1 MENFLTVMRAI
12 LGFVTLLFLVGWIA
26 VADGTDSAFAGLKK
40 KKKKK
45 QVEGDFAEEDS
56 AKSLVVVQGTISHIV
71 LGSIRI
77 KAKYAQIMETHSFQI
92 HSNTILDCSL

>member
-1 MENFLTVMRAI
+1 MENFLTVMRVV

-45 QVEGDFAEEDS
+45 QVRRKHTSFEGVNDTSFA
-56 AKSLVVVQGTISHIV
+56 
-71 LGSIRI
+71 
-77 KAKYAQIMETHSFQI
+77 
-92 HSNTILDCSL
+92 

>member
-1 MENFLTVMRAI
+1 L
-12 LGFVTLLFLVGWIA
+12 
-26 VADGTDSAFAGLKK
+26 SAWWGYL
-40 KKKKK
+40 

-92 HSNTILDCSL
+92 HSNTILDCFLHQCASFTS

>member
-1 MENFLTVMRAI
+1 MRAI

-45 QVEGDFAEEDS
+45 QVRRKHTSFEGVFDTSFA
-56 AKSLVVVQGTISHIV
+56 
-71 LGSIRI
+71 
-77 KAKYAQIMETHSFQI
+77 
-92 HSNTILDCSL
+92 

>member
-1 MENFLTVMRAI
+1 L
-12 LGFVTLLFLVGWIA
+12 
-26 VADGTDSAFAGLKK
+26 SAWWGYL
-40 KKKKK
+40 

-56 AKSLVVVQGTISHIV
+56 AKSLVVVQGTVSHIV